1 MRRWLLR
8 MFLALWILCLSGLT
22 PLQAAN
28 PEGASPARYPAL
40 AYTTAIIILI
50 MVVAI
55 VAFPSRKETW
65 DQRIERKR
73 RRDARLTTP
82 RASDD
87 DR

>member
-1 MRRWLLR
+1 M
-8 MFLALWILCLSGLT
+8 CLGGLT

-28 PEGASPARYPAL
+28 PEGASPVRYPAL
-40 AYTTAIIILI
+40 AYTAAVIIIIIVL
-50 MVVAI
+50 AI